1 MNTCCSWLVQLR
13 CGGSVG
19 GKGKLLEKYGGD
31 GASIGVI
38 EGGRNSRNMAI
49 KKRRWWYLRWQWRVT
64 KKVQVH
70 DCGVSGH
77 VVDECKRNVTMTCS
91 VP

>member
-1 MNTCCSWLVQLR
+1 MNGWCSGLVQLR
-13 CGGSVG
+13 CGGGVG

-31 GASIGVI
+31 GGSIGVN

-49 KKRRWWYLRWQWRVT
+49 TKRRWRYLRWQWRVT

-70 DCGVSGH
+70 VRGVGGH
-77 VVDECKRNVTMTCS
+77 VVEECKRNVTMTVS
-91 VP
+91 VQ